1 MIAEYPSLEA
11 VEKKIVVHDA
21 AANMKAAIP
30 LMEQNAITL
39 LCADH
44 LMNTSLQAATAKVL
58 LLDEAIK
65 AATALSSKVH
75 QSTLACKSL
84 MDECEKVGCEYV
96 KLISPVVTRW
106 NSNYMLIESVLRVK
120 TALRSLREQTENVH
134 FRGIVP
140 TDNQF
145 SILENVSK
153 ILKFC
158 KIISEQWSK
167 DNEPVMHMF
176 LASVD
181 FLDFQIKGH
190 ANTHRHAKKM
200 TSDVVVEFA
209 KHLTD
214 ALFSK
219 TRINDKGKKF
229 YIDNDILL
237 NGFL

>member
-1 MIAEYPSLEA
+1 MIAEYPTLEA
-11 VEKKIVVHDA
+11 VDKKVVVHDA
-21 AANMKAAIP
+21 ASNMKAAIP
-30 LMEQNAITL
+30 QMEQNATSL

-44 LMNTSLQAATAKVL
+44 LMNTSLHAATAKVL

-75 QSTLACKSL
+75 QSTLAAKTL
-84 MDECEKVGCEYV
+84 KDECEKVGCEYV
-96 KLISPVVTRW
+96 KLITPVVTRW
-106 NSNYMLIESVLRVK
+106 NSNYMLLESVLRVK
-120 TALRSLREQTENVH
+120 LALRSLREQTENVH

-145 SILENVSK
+145 TILENV
-153 ILKFC
+153 LKTLRFC

-181 FLDFQIKGH
+181 FLDFQLQGISS
-190 ANTHRHAKKM
+190 THRQAKKV
-200 TSDVVVEFA
+200 TSDVVVEFT

-219 TRINDKGKKF
+219 TRINDKGKLII
-229 YIDNDILL
+229 YIVFFNV
-237 NGFL
+237 